1 MSSFN
6 LNILV
11 GCFII
16 KIIIF
21 PSSDFFIL
29 LIIDSLSSML
39 LKVLS
44 IFISI
49 FDSEKT
55 LIIFDKQVNKFVKGI
70 LKSCHGYKLKWYEGK
85 EYDVKGG

>member
-11 GCFII
+11 GCFIL

-49 FDSEKT
+49 LDSEKT
-55 LIIFDKQVNKFVKGI
+55 LIIFDKQVFPPKTNKLNLCVNFI
-70 LKSCHGYKLKWYEGK
+70 FI
-85 EYDVKGG
+85 